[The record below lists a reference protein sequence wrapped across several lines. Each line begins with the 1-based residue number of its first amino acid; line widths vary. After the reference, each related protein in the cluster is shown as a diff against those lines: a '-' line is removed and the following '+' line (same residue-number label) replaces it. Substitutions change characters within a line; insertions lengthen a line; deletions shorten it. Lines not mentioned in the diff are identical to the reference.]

1 MIYLSALA
9 VVFLANVVPAL
20 APPTWAILVLFTIN
34 YQISTPALIFCGV
47 IAASSGRLV
56 LALYFR
62 KFSNYLPKG
71 WVRNMENA
79 GKYFTANQD
88 RKIGIL
94 TLFLVSP
101 ISSAQLFE
109 AAGLLSLNLK
119 RIAIAFFSGR
129 LITYSIYGF
138 GAEALKRSSWG
149 EIISSNIKS
158 PWGIALQIVLLV
170 GVYLLTKID
179 WKSKVRNLNNGNHS
193 V

>member
-1 MIYLSALA
+1 MILFFLT
-9 VVFLANVVPAL
+9 VVGINLLPAF
-20 APPTWAILVLFTIN
+20 APPTWSVIVLFKFNNNLNTALLIVVGAIGATLGRTLLAMGTRKLARFIPIDTREN
-34 YQISTPALIFCGV
+34 LTMGGAYLESKMHLKWLWFLLFAISP
-47 IAASSGRLV
+47 
-56 LALYFR
+56 
-62 KFSNYLPKG
+62 LP
-71 WVRNMENA
+71 
-79 GKYFTANQD
+79 
-88 RKIGIL
+88 
-94 TLFLVSP
+94 
-101 ISSAQLFE
+101 SAQLFE

>member
-1 MIYLSALA
+1 MILLTVLA

-62 KFSNYLPKG
+62 KFSSYLPKG

-109 AAGLLSLNLK
+109 AAGLMNEIKLRPL
-119 RIAIAFFSGR
+119 IIAFAIGR
-129 LITYSIYGF
+129 SLSYSFYVITAGSIKATNIGELIASELRSPYAIGIQF
-138 GAEALKRSSWG
+138 LMIAALVWLG
-149 EIISSNIKS
+149 NIK
-158 PWGIALQIVLLV
+158 
-170 GVYLLTKID
+170 
-179 WKSKVRNLNNGNHS
+179 WKR
-193 V
+193 

>member
-1 MIYLSALA
+1 MILFFLT
-9 VVFLANVVPAL
+9 VVGINLLPAF
-20 APPTWAILVLFTIN
+20 APPTWSVIVLFKFNNNLNTALLIVVGAIGATLGRTLLAMGTRKLARFIPIDTREN
-34 YQISTPALIFCGV
+34 LTMGGAYLESKMHLKWLWFLLFVISP
-47 IAASSGRLV
+47 
-56 LALYFR
+56 
-62 KFSNYLPKG
+62 LP
-71 WVRNMENA
+71 
-79 GKYFTANQD
+79 
-88 RKIGIL
+88 
-94 TLFLVSP
+94 
-101 ISSAQLFE
+101 SAQLFE